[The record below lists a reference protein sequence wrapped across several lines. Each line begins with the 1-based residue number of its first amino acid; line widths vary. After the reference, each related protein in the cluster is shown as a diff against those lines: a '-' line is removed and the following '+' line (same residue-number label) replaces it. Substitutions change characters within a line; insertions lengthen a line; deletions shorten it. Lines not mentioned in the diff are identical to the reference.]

1 MRKLI
6 GITTAAATVLTLGLA
21 GVSTAQGAAQSPH
34 ASRHRTGHPHHP
46 PAYVPPPIQWGTCSD
61 PTLVDFGAQCGFL
74 VVPLDYARP
83 KGAKIR
89 LAVSRVLH
97 KTPDSEAQGVML
109 VNPGGPGGSGLIY
122 SILGAFI
129 PNGGGD
135 PYDWVGFDPRGV
147 GESQPSLACDG
158 TFFNGPRPPYEPT
171 TKQILNQWVSKSK
184 AYAAACT
191 QADGQQLFRHV
202 KTTDTIADME
212 SLRRA
217 LGERKINFYGFSYGT
232 YLASVYMTL
241 HPDRVRR
248 FVLDSTVDP
257 RGVWYRNNQAQDVA
271 FQKTFKAYLA
281 YLAQY
286 SDFYDVGD
294 TPQEVE
300 DTFLATEAALNAH
313 PIDGVF
319 GGDELLDV
327 FTGPAYYVY
336 GWVDVGTAYS
346 QYLHGE
352 GSEALVHMYTDANP
366 GTPGS
371 DNGYAMYLGT
381 QCTDTPWPRSQRRLN
396 RDNAFLNKFA
406 YFFTWAN
413 AWFNGPCAY
422 WKYPA
427 AHAVRVSGKRV
438 HVPVLM
444 IDETLDPA
452 TPYAGSLYV
461 RSIFPTASLI
471 EGEGGTTH
479 AGSLSGVS
487 CVDDA
492 IADYLLTGAVPARTG
507 GDQSDKVC
515 PPVPAPVP
523 ETVSAQT
530 ASPKVTET
538 LRARALARL
547 RAGIEDAALHG

>member
-1 MRKLI
+1 VRKI
-6 GITTAAATVLTLGLA
+6 IAFAAAAATVLTLGLA
-21 GVSTAQGAAQSPH
+21 GVSSAQGAPK
-34 ASRHRTGHPHHP
+34 GHPSP
-46 PAYVPPPIQWGTCSD
+46 KYVPPPIQWGQCSS
-61 PTLVDFGAQCGFL
+61 PTLQAFGAQCGFL
-74 VVPLDYARP
+74 VVPRDYSHP
-83 KGAKIR
+83 NGTKIR

-97 KTPDSEAQGVML
+97 TTPDSDYQGVML

-129 PNGGGD
+129 PNGAGEA
-135 PYDWVGFDPRGV
+135 YDWIGFDPRGV
-147 GESQPSLACDG
+147 GSSQPSLACDG

-171 TKQILNQWVSKSK
+171 TQTILDQWVSRSK

-191 QADGQQLFRHV
+191 HAPGQALFNDV

-212 SLRRA
+212 SLRLA
-217 LGERKINFYGFSYGT
+217 LGQQKINFYGFSYGT

-257 RGVWYRNNQAQDVA
+257 RGVWYRNNQAQDIA
-271 FQKTFKAYLA
+271 FQTTFKAYLA

-286 SDFYDVGD
+286 HDYFDVGD
-294 TPQEVE
+294 TAQEVE
-300 DTFLATEAALNAH
+300 DTFLATEADLNAH
-313 PIDGVF
+313 PINGTF

-346 QYLHGE
+346 DYLHGN
-352 GSEALVHMYTDANP
+352 GSDALVDMYTSANP

-381 QCTDTPWPRSQRRLN
+381 QCTDTPWPRSQQKLN
-396 RDNAFLNKFA
+396 RDNTFLNQFY

-427 AHAVRVSGKRV
+427 AHAVRVDGRKV
-438 HVPVLM
+438 KVPVLM

-471 EGEGGTTH
+471 EGLNGTTH

-492 IADYLLTGAVPARTG
+492 IAAYLQTGAVPARTAG
-507 GDQSDKVC
+507 NHSDLVC

-523 ETVSAQT
+523 ETSLAQ
-530 ASPKVTET
+530 ASPQRSDT
-538 LRARALARL
+538 LRSRALAML
-547 RAGIEDAALHG
+547 RAGIEDYALHG

>member
-1 MRKLI
+1 VRKLI
-6 GITTAAATVLTLGLA
+6 GIATAAATVLTLGLA
-21 GVSTAQGAAQSPH
+21 GVSTAQGAQRWHSPSH
-34 ASRHRTGHPHHP
+34 HKSHP
-46 PAYVPPPIQWGTCSD
+46 PATYVPPPIQWGQCSD
-61 PTLVDFGAQCGFL
+61 PDLVDFGAQCGSL
-74 VVPLDYARP
+74 IVPLDYAHP
-83 KGAKIR
+83 TGKKIS

-97 KTPDSEAQGVML
+97 HTPDSQYQGVML

-122 SILGAFI
+122 SIIGDAWV
-129 PNGGGD
+129 PNHGGD
-135 PYDWVGFDPRGV
+135 SYDWIGFDPRGV
-147 GESQPSLACDG
+147 GSSQPSLACDG

-171 TKQILNQWVSKSK
+171 TRDILNQWVSKSK
-184 AYAAACT
+184 AYAKACT
-191 QADGQQLFRHV
+191 HADGEELFNHV

-212 SLRRA
+212 SLRIA
-217 LGERKINFYGFSYGT
+217 LGQRRLNFYGFSYGT

-257 RGVWYRNNQAQDVA
+257 RGVWYRDNQAQDIA
-271 FQKTFKAYLA
+271 FQTTFKAYLA

-286 SDFYDVGD
+286 SDYFDVGD
-294 TPQEVE
+294 TQKEVE
-300 DTFLATEAALNAH
+300 DTFLATEADLNSH
-313 PIDGVF
+313 PIDGTF

-327 FTGPAYYVY
+327 FTSAGYYVY
-336 GWVDVGTAYS
+336 GWVDIGTAYS
-346 QYLHGE
+346 EYLHGA
-352 GSEALVHMYTDANP
+352 GSDDLVNMYTDANP

-381 QCTDTPWPRSQRRLN
+381 QCTDTQWPQSQQQLN

-422 WKYPA
+422 WKYPSSRPVQVTGR
-427 AHAVRVSGKRV
+427 HV
-438 HVPVLM
+438 HVPILM

-452 TPYAGSLYV
+452 TPYSGSLYV

-471 EGEGGTTH
+471 EGVGGTTH
-479 AGSLSGVS
+479 AGSLSGVA
-487 CVDDA
+487 CTDDRIVA
-492 IADYLLTGAVPARTG
+492 YLETGAVPTRLSG
-507 GDQSDKVC
+507 SRSDLQC

-523 ETVSAQT
+523 DAVSSQSATPQG
-530 ASPKVTET
+530 ADN
-538 LRARALARL
+538 LRARVLARL

>member
-1 MRKLI
+1 MRKII
-6 GITTAAATVLTLGLA
+6 GIATAVATVLALGLV
-21 GVSTAQGAAQSPH
+21 GVSSAQADARWSPRSH
-34 ASRHRTGHPHHP
+34 HKSHP
-46 PAYVPPPIQWGTCSD
+46 PAAYVPPPIQWGACSD
-61 PTLVDFGAQCGFL
+61 PTLAAFGAQCGFL
-74 VVPLDYARP
+74 VVPLDYAHP
-83 KGAKIR
+83 KGAKIK

-97 KTPDSEAQGVML
+97 TTPDSQYQGVML

-122 SILGAFI
+122 SILQTFI
-129 PNGGGD
+129 PNDAGA
-135 PYDWVGFDPRGV
+135 PYDWIGFDPRGV
-147 GESQPSLACDG
+147 GDSQPSLACDG

-171 TKQILNQWVSKSK
+171 TKQILDQWVAKSK

-191 QADGQQLFRHV
+191 HADGQELFRHV

-212 SLRRA
+212 SLRIA
-217 LGERKINFYGFSYGT
+217 LGQQKINFYGFSYGT

-257 RGVWYRNNQAQDVA
+257 RGVWYRNNQAQDIA
-271 FQKTFKAYLA
+271 FQTTFKAYLA

-286 SDFYDVGD
+286 HDFFDVGD

-300 DTFLATEAALNAH
+300 DTFLATEADLNAH
-313 PIDGVF
+313 PIDGTF

-336 GWVDVGTAYS
+336 GWLDVGTAYS
-346 QYLHGE
+346 EYLHGA
-352 GSEALVHMYTDANP
+352 GSDDLVSMYTDANP

-381 QCTDTPWPRSQRRLN
+381 QCTDTPWPRSQQQLN
-396 RDNAFLNKFA
+396 RDNAFLNRFA

-427 AHAVRVSGKRV
+427 AHAVRVTGRHV
-438 HVPVLM
+438 HVPILM
-444 IDETLDPA
+444 FDETLDPA

-471 EGEGGTTH
+471 EGQGGTTH
-479 AGSLSGVS
+479 AATLSGVS

-492 IADYLLTGAVPARTG
+492 IADYLLTGAVPPRTSG
-507 GDQSDKVC
+507 NHSDKVC
-515 PPVPAPVP
+515 PPVAPPVP
-523 ETVSAQT
+523 ETTST
-530 ASPKVTET
+530 KSASPQSSDS

-547 RAGIEDAALHG
+547 RAGIEAAALHG

>member
-1 MRKLI
+1 MRRII
-6 GITTAAATVLTLGLA
+6 GIATAAATALALGLV
-21 GVSTAQGAAQSPH
+21 GVSSAHAQATWHPRSHLSP
-34 ASRHRTGHPHHP
+34 RGHGT
-46 PAYVPPPIQWGTCSD
+46 YVPPPIQWGTCSD
-61 PTLVDFGAQCGFL
+61 ETLVAFGAQCGSL
-74 VVPLDYARP
+74 VVPLDYAHPRG
-83 KGAKIR
+83 KKIS

-97 KTPDSEAQGVML
+97 HTPDSQYQGVML

-122 SILGAFI
+122 SIIGDAWV
-129 PNGGGD
+129 PDHGGD
-135 PYDWVGFDPRGV
+135 SYDWIGFDPRGV
-147 GESQPSLACDG
+147 GSSEPSLACDG
-158 TFFNGPRPPYEPT
+158 TFFDGPRPPYEPT
-171 TKQILNQWVSKSK
+171 TRDILNQWVSRSK
-184 AYAAACT
+184 AYAKACT
-191 QADGQQLFRHV
+191 HADGAELFNHV

-212 SLRRA
+212 SLRIA
-217 LGERKINFYGFSYGT
+217 LGQSKLNFYGFSYGT

-257 RGVWYRNNQAQDVA
+257 RGVWYRDNQAQDIA
-271 FQKTFKAYLA
+271 FQKTFKAYMA

-286 SDFYDVGD
+286 HDYFDVGD

-300 DTFLATEAALNAH
+300 DTFLATEADLNAH

-336 GWVDVGTAYS
+336 GWLDVGNAYS
-346 QYLHGE
+346 EYLHGA
-352 GSEALVHMYTDANP
+352 GSDDLVHMYTDANP

-381 QCTDTPWPRSQRRLN
+381 QCTDTQWPQSQQQLN
-396 RDNAFLNKFA
+396 RDNAFLNTFA

-427 AHAVRVSGKRV
+427 SHPVQVSGRKV
-438 HVPVLM
+438 HVPILM
-444 IDETLDPA
+444 IGETLDPA

-471 EGEGGTTH
+471 EGVGGTTH
-479 AGSLSGVS
+479 AGSLSGVG
-487 CVDDA
+487 CTDDRIVA
-492 IADYLLTGAVPARTG
+492 YLETGAVPTRLSG
-507 GDQSDKVC
+507 NRSDLQC

-523 ETVSAQT
+523 TAATTATAGPQSAGSVRDE
-530 ASPKVTET
+530 AS
-538 LRARALARL
+538 ARL
-547 RAGIEDAALHG
+547 RAGIEEAALHG